1 MTCVCKGGPDLGDI
15 VKELIISYF
24 NLVYGLGVDKGISLL
39 LVNINEQTLLTVC
52 VMVVLQDI

>member
-1 MTCVCKGGPDLGDI
+1 MFARVGPDLGDI

-52 VMVVLQDI
+52 VMVVLRDI